1 MVTSAHITEPGL
13 ERCEAL
19 RNRGELCKIRELMLQ
34 GSDFMEAGN
43 LASGSWLLT
52 RAPQK
57 APVVP
62 EVCVRACVSMGC
74 THMCTL

>member
-13 ERCEAL
+13 ERREAL

-34 GSDFMEAGN
+34 GSDFMEAGS

-57 APVVP
+57 ALVVP
-62 EVCVRACVSMGC
+62 EV
-74 THMCTL
+74 